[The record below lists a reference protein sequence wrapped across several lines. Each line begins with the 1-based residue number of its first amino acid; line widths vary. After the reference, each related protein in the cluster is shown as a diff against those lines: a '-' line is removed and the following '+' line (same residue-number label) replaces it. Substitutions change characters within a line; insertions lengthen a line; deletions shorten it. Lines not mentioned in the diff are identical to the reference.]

1 MFLSGTQYL
10 CQTMLITPIICN
22 MDSKI
27 ASGACKKVAR
37 GLGEDVGGSRFESQQ
52 GQEIGKKKRK
62 KKKILL
68 VKPKPDN

>member
-1 MFLSGTQYL
+1 
-10 CQTMLITPIICN
+10 